1 MDPCIYMRQCDLV
14 FTVTHVRQFCLGP
27 CLSDQSRR
35 WRPVMGK
42 YISIFVFPLERG
54 TLCFGVTSLEFSASW
69 ISGWRGAP
77 FVYHA
82 TLFQASSVPLSFLI
96 ERYVYARW
104 EEEKQIIARLHILL
118 ILKSL
123 LIIWTARFCGVSSR
137 PPADRLPR
145 ESEPGQ
151 NARENSL
158 QTINSFHVERR
169 RAPSAPKTFFSV
181 EFLTTTR
188 FDYLLF
194 LKGKQNVSFKI
205 KSSATFGGKHVT
217 GILEFSLFWLALCLA
232 VPPVSLEWTITWN
245 HHLRAFFS

>member
-1 MDPCIYMRQCDLV
+1 MFWCD
-14 FTVTHVRQFCLGP
+14 VTRILSVLNFWLTWGAVRLSRNFIPGLFCP
-27 CLSDQSRR
+27 SLS
-35 WRPVMGK
+35 
-42 YISIFVFPLERG
+42 F
-54 TLCFGVTSLEFSASW
+54 
-69 ISGWRGAP
+69 
-77 FVYHA
+77 
-82 TLFQASSVPLSFLI
+82 FLI

-169 RAPSAPKTFFSV
+169 RAPSAPKTFFSL

-194 LKGKQNVSFKI
+194 F
-205 KSSATFGGKHVT
+205 
-217 GILEFSLFWLALCLA
+217 
-232 VPPVSLEWTITWN
+232 
-245 HHLRAFFS
+245 

>member
-1 MDPCIYMRQCDLV
+1 MRFTASNPSVWVSQPHRLSVAKILWLSKCGANKTFVCFINFSLFYSTDPVYICGS
-14 FTVTHVRQFCLGP
+14 VTSFL
-27 CLSDQSRR
+27 LSRTFAIVLS
-35 WRPVMGK
+35 
-42 YISIFVFPLERG
+42 G
-54 TLCFGVTSLEFSASW
+54 TLSVWPIETLKASHGKIYFDFCFPFRKGDPMFWCDVTRILSVLNFWLTWGAVRLSRNFIPGLFCPSLSF
-69 ISGWRGAP
+69 
-77 FVYHA
+77 
-82 TLFQASSVPLSFLI
+82 FLI

-169 RAPSAPKTFFSV
+169 APSAPKTFFSV

-194 LKGKQNVSFKI
+194 FKR
-205 KSSATFGGKHVT
+205 KTK
-217 GILEFSLFWLALCLA
+217 C
-232 VPPVSLEWTITWN
+232 
-245 HHLRAFFS
+245 FF